1 MGVHYI
7 YDTEGRKTGV
17 IVPID
22 LWESWTPKN
31 LLVNYPAREHGVVRP
46 FFLSILPEKIRD
58 TIIGI
63 LWEKKAYLEETY
75 HVGSIGIFGSCR
87 RGEEHEGSDVDN
99 PGRVLRGAG
108 EVA

>member
-1 MGVHYI
+1 MI
-7 YDTEGRKTGV
+7 QKEERLALLCLSTSGRV
-17 IVPID
+17 
-22 LWESWTPKN
+22 WTPKN

-58 TIIGI
+58 RIIGI
-63 LWEKKAYLEETY
+63 LWKKKAYLEETY

>member
-1 MGVHYI
+1 M
-7 YDTEGRKTGV
+7 TTSEL
-17 IVPID
+17 P
-22 LWESWTPKN
+22 
-31 LLVNYPAREHGVVRP
+31 RP
-46 FFLSILPEKIRD
+46 RAWGSSPVLSQYTAGEDRD